1 MKTYTIEEAKKMT
14 ADSIRVYLKKDE
26 AGNYFMREVNRLPF
40 YWVGAPGIGKTEA
53 ARQIA
58 KELGIGFVSLSITHH
73 SRTTVLGLPTIESFE
88 DSGQKYT
95 EYTTSEIL
103 AAVEEQV
110 QQGWKEGILL
120 IDEFASMAE
129 SLVPPMLAFLQTKN
143 IGQHTLPQG
152 WVLILCSNPRE
163 YNHTVRSF
171 DMAIMDRVR
180 FMKLGFSAREFL
192 SYGEK
197 QGFHPAILEFLGL
210 YPVNIHIC
218 QKNDSGS
225 DSVVTP
231 RGWENLS
238 WAITGLE
245 AMESAVTQD
254 LIQQFIKDEKTSFAF
269 WQFYESRR
277 EGMKKDWVMD
287 ILAGHNTEQVKTF
300 YRGKPYQE
308 KYKLVQMLCQ
318 KLKEQGEQYGISEET
333 NHLIEEKLHK
343 TENTP
348 TLNSREEER
357 RELILEIGEQAGRVC
372 TFLEEAGFEE
382 TLREI
387 FIFQMQKSEGFVNC
401 MLVAEN
407 RTYLD
412 NLRRVN
418 GIKKGV

>member
-1 MKTYTIEEAKKMT
+1 
-14 ADSIRVYLKKDE
+14 
-26 AGNYFMREVNRLPF
+26 
-40 YWVGAPGIGKTEA
+40 
-53 ARQIA
+53 
-58 KELGIGFVSLSITHH
+58 
-73 SRTTVLGLPTIESFE
+73 
-88 DSGQKYT
+88 
-95 EYTTSEIL
+95 
-103 AAVEEQV
+103 
-110 QQGWKEGILL
+110 
-120 IDEFASMAE
+120 
-129 SLVPPMLAFLQTKN
+129 
-143 IGQHTLPQG
+143 
-152 WVLILCSNPRE
+152 
-163 YNHTVRSF
+163 
-171 DMAIMDRVR
+171 
-180 FMKLGFSAREFL
+180 
-192 SYGEK
+192 
-197 QGFHPAILEFLGL
+197 
-210 YPVNIHIC
+210 
-218 QKNDSGS
+218 
-225 DSVVTP
+225 
-231 RGWENLS
+231 
-238 WAITGLE
+238 
-245 AMESAVTQD
+245 
-254 LIQQFIKDEKTSFAF
+254 
-269 WQFYESRR
+269 
-277 EGMKKDWVMD
+277 MD

-348 TLNSREEER
+348 ALNSREEER